1 MSLHEFQ
8 TIGKGV
14 SIYRAKLEENNRPDG
29 SLRRITEDQPA
40 LIIICTW
47 LGGAT
52 SKRIQRYTLGY
63 NRLWPSANILLIQT
77 DPMEYAFYGEN
88 VLSRKLLPAFGEIRK
103 LVETNARCNKKS
115 SSTSPSLSSSSSSSP
130 TANGT
135 AEILLHVFSNG
146 GANIATQ
153 LVTSINNISSMI
165 GERSPLELRQ
175 IVFDSC
181 PGDPD
186 TSAIYRAAAQSLP
199 HAHPLRPLGCAF
211 LYLVVA
217 GIAGLEAV
225 GIRKRLGRTMRAQ
238 FNDPVVFDKLASRLY
253 LTSNGD
259 VMMDT
264 RDVQAHRDEAL
275 ARGLRTDTVVFE
287 RAGHCALVLEDE
299 AVYWGAINGCWERSG
314 SQPATSC
321 EEHDGSTGR
330 EHFRRLRRW
339 DSTDNSSFQQ
349 VRSRL

>member
-8 TIGKGV
+8 IIGKGI
-14 SIYRAKLEENNRPDG
+14 SIYKANLEENNRHDG
-29 SLRRITEDQPA
+29 PLRDNVEDQPA

-63 NRLWPSANILLIQT
+63 NRLWSKTNILLIQT
-77 DPMEYAFYGEN
+77 DPMEYAFYGKST
-88 VLSRKLLPAFGEIRK
+88 LSRKLLPATGEIRK
-103 LVETNARCNKKS
+103 LVEANARCNTKS
-115 SSTSPSLSSSSSSSP
+115 SPTSSSSSP
-130 TANGT
+130 GANGAT
-135 AEILLHVFSNG
+135 EILLHVFSNG

-153 LVTSINNISSMI
+153 LVTSINKILSLV

-186 TSAIYRAAAQSLP
+186 TSAIYRAAAQSVP

-238 FNDPVVFDKLASRLY
+238 FNDPAVFDKLASRLY

-275 ARGLRTDTVVFE
+275 ARGLRTGTVVFK

-299 AVYWGAINGCWERSG
+299 AVYWGAITECWERSG
-314 SQPATSC
+314 LQPEASC
-321 EEHDGSTGR
+321 AEHDESTGR
-330 EHFRRLRRW
+330 EQFRQSRRW
-339 DSTDNSSFQQ
+339 NSTDDISIQQ
-349 VRSRL
+349 IRSRL

>member
-14 SIYRAKLEENNRPDG
+14 TFYKANNDQEHRHGDSSDG
-29 SLRRITEDQPA
+29 VPSHSPEDQPA
-40 LIIICTW
+40 LIVICTW

-52 SKRIQRYTLGY
+52 SKRIQRYTCGY
-63 NRLWPSANILLIQT
+63 HRLWPNANILLIQT

-88 VLSRKLLPAFGEIRK
+88 SLSRKLLPASSEIRK
-103 LVETNARCNKKS
+103 LVEANTRTHMS
-115 SSTSPSLSSSSSSSP
+115 SSFSPASSSSSSSG
-130 TANGT
+130 ANGPG
-135 AEILLHVFSNG
+135 ILMHIFSNG

-153 LVTSINNISSMI
+153 LVTSMNNTLSLV
-165 GERSPLELRQ
+165 GERSPLEIRQ
-175 IVFDSC
+175 VVFDSC

-186 TSAIYRAAAQSLP
+186 TNAIYRAAAQSLP
-199 HAHPLRPLGCAF
+199 QTHLLRPLGCAA

-225 GIRKRLGRTMRAQ
+225 GVRKKLGRTMREQ
-238 FNDPVVFDKLASRLY
+238 FNDPAVFDKSASRLY

-275 ARGLRTDTVVFE
+275 ARGLKTDTVVFE
-287 RAGHCALVLEDE
+287 RAGHCALVLENE
-299 AVYWGAINGCWERSG
+299 ALYWGAIAGCWARSG
-314 SQPATSC
+314 HQPAADYR
-321 EEHDGSTGR
+321 EHDGSTVHEQLG
-330 EHFRRLRRW
+330 HW
-339 DSTDNSSFQQ
+339 NANDNHSIQQ

>member
-1 MSLHEFQ
+1 MSLHEFE

-14 SIYRAKLEENNRPDG
+14 TLYRAKLGENNRSNG
-29 SLRRITEDQPA
+29 SFGKTADDSPA

-52 SKRIQRYTLGY
+52 YKRIQRYTCGY
-63 NRLWPSANILLIQT
+63 NDLWPKANILLIQT
-77 DPMEYAFYGEN
+77 DPMEYAFYGESW
-88 VLSRKLLPAFGEIRK
+88 LARKLLPASGEIRK
-103 LVETNARCNKKS
+103 LVEASASYHKPS
-115 SSTSPSLSSSSSSSP
+115 QTSPSSP
-130 TANGT
+130 GPNGP
-135 AEILLHVFSNG
+135 EILLHVFSNG

-153 LVTSINNISSMI
+153 LVASVNNILSLV
-165 GERSPLELRQ
+165 GERSPLEIRQ

-186 TSAIYRAAAQSLP
+186 TNAIYRAAAQSLP
-199 HAHPLRPLGCAF
+199 HSHPLRPLGCAM

-225 GIRKRLGRTMRAQ
+225 GIRKKLGRTMRAQ
-238 FNDPVVFDKLASRLY
+238 FNNPAVFDKLASRLY

-264 RDVQAHRDEAL
+264 KDVQAHRDEAL
-275 ARGLRTDTVVFE
+275 ARGLRTDTVVFQ

-299 AVYWGAINGCWERSG
+299 AAYWGAIAGCWERSG
-314 SQPATSC
+314 CQPAASSTD
-321 EEHDGSTGR
+321 HDGPTG
-330 EHFRRLRRW
+330 HDYSRRW
-339 DSTDNSSFQQ
+339 ASNDHASNQL